1 MKSNELFE
9 QIHAGQIND
18 NTKIKVINELTGDI
32 LTVIK
37 YKEGMLKWKTGEFDT
52 SFLCNIDIEFVI
64 EENKEIEEMKEINKN
79 LVVPNSTADDI
90 RKIIIKINELVQAVN
105 KINKDLEKSQIL
117 NIEINEETVNNAIKR
132 ARNYIEREEK

>member
-9 QIHAGQIND
+9 QIHAGQIKD

-64 EENKEIEEMKEINKN
+64 EENKEIEELRILDEGDSNKA
-79 LVVPNSTADDI
+79 LYEYCS
-90 RKIIIKINELVQAVN
+90 KILIKQNELVRAVN
-105 KINKDLEKSQIL
+105 KLNK
-117 NIEINEETVNNAIKR
+117 
-132 ARNYIEREEK
+132 EREEK